1 MRFYAPVDKKK
12 LNHIGMVEHKK
23 DVYKSTSRGF
33 ENLAANDIRLIMK
46 YSRSFPV
53 RELWS
58 NLVDY
63 TNRFFLLIQDKYSMK
78 DSSFFLNNLN
88 YLTIFTIILEKLKKL
103 S

>member
-1 MRFYAPVDKKK
+1 MPRLGWRFAPSFRQILDKKK

-63 TNRFFLLIQDKYSMK
+63 TNRFFLLIKYK
-78 DSSFFLNNLN
+78 
-88 YLTIFTIILEKLKKL
+88 
-103 S
+103 

>member
-1 MRFYAPVDKKK
+1 
-12 LNHIGMVEHKK
+12 MVEHKK

-33 ENLAANDIRLIMK
+33 ENLAVNDNSLIMK
-46 YSRSFPV
+46 NSRSFPV

-58 NLVDY
+58 ILVDY
-63 TNRFFLLIQDKYSMK
+63 TNRFFLLIQEKYSMK

>member
-1 MRFYAPVDKKK
+1 
-12 LNHIGMVEHKK
+12 MVEHKK

-33 ENLAANDIRLIMK
+33 ENLAANDISLIIE
-46 YSRSFPV
+46 YCGSFSV

-58 NLVDY
+58 NLVHY

>member
-1 MRFYAPVDKKK
+1 
-12 LNHIGMVEHKK
+12 MVEHKK

-33 ENLAANDIRLIMK
+33 ENLAANDISLIIE
-46 YSRSFPV
+46 YSGSFPV

-78 DSSFFLNNLN
+78 DSPFFLNNLN

>member
-1 MRFYAPVDKKK
+1 
-12 LNHIGMVEHKK
+12 MVEHKK

>member
-1 MRFYAPVDKKK
+1 MDKKK
-12 LNHIGMVEHKK
+12 LNHIGMVEHKKDVYKK

-33 ENLAANDIRLIMK
+33 ENLAANDISLIIE
-46 YSRSFPV
+46 YSGSFSV

>member
-1 MRFYAPVDKKK
+1 
-12 LNHIGMVEHKK
+12 MVEHKK

-58 NLVDY
+58 ILVDY